1 MILTSM
7 WVLYAILIGALW
19 GFKEGM
25 IMDWTPIRDSEFFQ
39 YYHAIGFA
47 LIALFIAQRWIPIP
61 DARVALGSIIFA
73 WESMESAY
81 ALERFRRPFGDTE
94 NVLGLDI
101 VICGWLV
108 PALHCARVA
117 VAVALVVI

>member
-1 MILTSM
+1 MILTLT
-7 WVLYAILIGALW
+7 WVLYAILVGALW

-25 IMDWTPIRDSEFFQ
+25 VMDWTPIRDNEFFK
-39 YYHAIGFA
+39 YYHAIGYII
-47 LIALFIAQRWIPIP
+47 IALLIAQRWMPLP
-61 DARVALGSIIFA
+61 APLVALGSIIFA

-94 NVLGLDI
+94 NVLGLGV

-108 PALHCARVA
+108 PALHCVRIAC
-117 VAVALVVI
+117 AVALVVL